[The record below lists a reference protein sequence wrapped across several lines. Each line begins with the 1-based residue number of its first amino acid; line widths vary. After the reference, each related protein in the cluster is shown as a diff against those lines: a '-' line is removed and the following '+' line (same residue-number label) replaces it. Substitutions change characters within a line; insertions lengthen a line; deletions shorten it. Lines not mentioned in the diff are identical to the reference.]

1 VSTTF
6 WTVPTQN
13 LKNLNKH
20 AIIDLIRFTSGGI
33 SRVEI
38 ARRMGLTRAAV
49 SAIVDDLMSLGLV
62 RETEG
67 SYPSG
72 RRPIVLE
79 INPDL
84 GHVIGIDMGASHVML
99 ILADFSGRQ
108 LHEIEVPLDI
118 NEGPQICLARVAEL
132 VDQLLKE
139 AGMSL
144 SQISAVGVGV
154 PGPIVQ
160 KEGMVSGPPIMP
172 GWDRY
177 PIRDHLQ
184 ELWQVPVSLN
194 NDAELGAVGEWAYG
208 AGRGEHNLA
217 YIKVGTGIGA
227 GLLLEGQIYRGS
239 TGCAGEIGHITIDEN
254 GPLCTCGN
262 RGCLEAIAGGAAIAR
277 KAMEAVRMGQ
287 RTQLAEMVHN
297 GKLTVADVMNA
308 ARHGDHLAQRITA
321 EAGMHLGTAIAN
333 IVNLFN
339 PSMVVIGGSVGQ
351 IGDLLLE
358 PIRLTVQRRS
368 LLVASRN
375 VRITAALLGKH
386 SVAIGAVVVA
396 LSIALHQIA
405 DKN

>member
-1 VSTTF
+1 MSTTF

-33 SRVEI
+33 ARVEI
-38 ARRMGLTRAAV
+38 SRKMGITRAAV
-49 SAIVDDLMSLGLV
+49 SAIVDDLKHVGLV

-84 GHVIGIDMGASHVML
+84 GHVIGIDMGATHVLL
-99 ILADFSGRQ
+99 ILADYSGRQ
-108 LHEIEVPLDI
+108 LHEIEAPINI
-118 NEGPQICLARVAEL
+118 NEGPMACLDAVAGL
-132 VDQLLKE
+132 VNRLLKE
-139 AGMSL
+139 AESDL
-144 SQISAVGVGV
+144 TQISAIGVGV

-177 PIRDHLQ
+177 PIRDHLE
-184 ELWQVPVSLN
+184 ELWKLPVTLN
-194 NDAELGAVGEWAYG
+194 NDGELGAVGEWAYG
-208 AGRGEHNLA
+208 AGRGERNLA

-227 GLLLEGQIYRGS
+227 GLLLDGQIYRGS

-262 RGCLEAIAGGAAIAR
+262 RGCLEAIAGGGAISK
-277 KAMEAVRMGQ
+277 KAMEAVKTGQ
-287 RTQLAEMVHN
+287 RTQLSEMVKN
-297 GKLTVADVMNA
+297 GYLSVADVMSA

-333 IVNLFN
+333 VVNLFN
-339 PSMVVIGGSVGQ
+339 PSMVVVGGSVGQ

-375 VRITAALLGKH
+375 VRITAALLGRH
-386 SVAIGAVVVA
+386 SVAIGAVVQA
-396 LSIALHQIA
+396 LSVALHQIA
-405 DKN
+405 D

>member
-108 LHEIEVPLDI
+108 LHEIEVPMDI

>member
-1 VSTTF
+1 MSTTF
-6 WTVPTQN
+6 WTIPTHN

-38 ARRMGLTRAAV
+38 SRRMGLTRAAV
-49 SAIVDDLMSLGLV
+49 SAIVDDLQSVNLV

-79 INPDL
+79 INPNL
-84 GHVIGIDMGASHVML
+84 GHVVGIDMGASHVLL

-108 LHEIEVPLDI
+108 VHEIEAPLSI
-118 NEGPQICLARVAEL
+118 NEGPTPCLEQVAKL
-132 VDQLLKE
+132 VDRLLAETGIK
-139 AGMSL
+139 MSE
-144 SQISAVGVGV
+144 ISSIGVGV

-184 ELWQVPVSLN
+184 EVWGIPVSLN

-208 AGRGEHNLA
+208 VGRGERNLA

-227 GLLLEGQIYRGS
+227 GLLLDGQIYRGS

-262 RGCLEAIAGGAAIAR
+262 RGCLEAIAGGGAISR
-277 KAMEAVRMGQ
+277 KATEAVRSGQ
-287 RTQLAEMVHN
+287 RTQLAEMLNHESIS
-297 GKLTVADVMNA
+297 VADVMNA

-321 EAGMHLGTAIAN
+321 EAGTHLGTAIAN
-333 IVNLFN
+333 LVNLFN
-339 PSMVVIGGSVGQ
+339 PSMVVVGGSVAQ

-368 LLVASRN
+368 LLVASRSL
-375 VRITAALLGKH
+375 RITAALLGRH
-386 SVAIGAVVVA
+386 SIAIGAVVQA
-396 LSIALHQIA
+396 LSIAVHRIA
-405 DKN
+405 E

>member
-1 VSTTF
+1 MSTTF
-6 WTVPTQN
+6 WSVPTQN

-20 AIIDLIRFTSGGI
+20 AIIDLIRFTTGGI
-33 SRVEI
+33 SRVEL
-38 ARRMGLTRAAV
+38 ARHMGLTRAAV
-49 SAIVDDLMSLGLV
+49 SAIVDDLQNAGLV
-62 RETEG
+62 KETEG
-67 SYPSG
+67 TYPSG

-84 GHVIGIDMGASHVML
+84 GHVVGIDMGASHVSL
-99 ILADFSGRQ
+99 ILADYSGRQ
-108 LHEIEVPLDI
+108 IHEVSAVHSI
-118 NEGPQICLARVAEL
+118 NEGPEVCLERVARLLE
-132 VDQLLKE
+132 QLLAESSISIKK
-139 AGMSL
+139 
-144 SQISAVGVGV
+144 ISAVGVGV

-160 KEGMVSGPPIMP
+160 REGMVSGPPIMP

-184 ELWQVPVSLN
+184 QLWGIPVSLN
-194 NDAELGAVGEWAYG
+194 NDAEMGAVGEWAYG
-208 AGRGEHNLA
+208 AGRGERNLA

-227 GLLLEGQIYRGS
+227 GLLLDGQIYRGA

-262 RGCLEAIAGGAAIAR
+262 RGCLEAIAGGGAIAR
-277 KAMEAVRMGQ
+277 KATEAVKLGQ
-287 RTQLAEMVHN
+287 RTQLSELANN
-297 GKLTVADVMNA
+297 GQISVEDVMNA

-333 IVNLFN
+333 VVNLFN

-375 VRITAALLGKH
+375 VRIAAALLGRN
-386 SVAIGAVVVA
+386 SCAIGAIVAA
-396 LSIALHQIA
+396 LSISLHHIT
-405 DKN
+405 D

>member
-20 AIIDLIRFTSGGI
+20 AIIDLIRFTSGGV
-33 SRVEI
+33 SRVEL
-38 ARRMGLTRAAV
+38 ARQMGLTRAAV
-49 SAIVDDLMSLGLV
+49 TSIVDDLQSVGLV

-67 SYPSG
+67 TYPSG

-79 INPDL
+79 INPGL
-84 GHVIGIDMGASHVML
+84 GHVIGIDMGAAHVML
-99 ILADFSGRQ
+99 ILADFSGREV
-108 LHEIEVPLDI
+108 HELQSELNI
-118 NEGPQICLARVAEL
+118 NEGPEICLARVADL
-132 VDQLLKE
+132 TRQLLNE
-139 AGMSL
+139 TGMTIAN
-144 SQISAVGVGV
+144 ISAIGVGV

-160 KEGMVSGPPIMP
+160 SEGMVSGPPIMP

-177 PIRDHLQ
+177 PIRNYLEQ
-184 ELWQVPVSLN
+184 LWGVPVSLN

-208 AGRGEHNLA
+208 AGRGERNLA

-227 GLLLEGQIYRGS
+227 GLLLDGQIYRGA

-262 RGCLEAIAGGAAIAR
+262 RGCLEAIAGGGAIVR
-277 KAMEAVRMGQ
+277 KVIEAVKAGQ
-287 RTQLAEMVHN
+287 RTQLTEAVN
-297 GKLTVADVMNA
+297 SGSLKVADVMNA
-308 ARHGDHLAQRITA
+308 ARHGDHLAQRIIA
-321 EAGMHLGTAIAN
+321 EAGMHFGTAVAN
-333 IVNLFN
+333 VVNLFN
-339 PSMVVIGGSVGQ
+339 PSMVVVGGSVGQ

-375 VRITAALLGKH
+375 VRISAALLGR
-386 SVAIGAVVVA
+386 SSCGIGAVVQA
-396 LSIALHQIA
+396 LSISLHQIA
-405 DKN
+405 DS

>member
-1 VSTTF
+1 MSTIF

-33 SRVEI
+33 SRVGI
-38 ARRMGLTRAAV
+38 SRRMGLTRAAV
-49 SAIVDDLMSLGLV
+49 SAIVDDLKKVGLV

-67 SYPSG
+67 AYPSG
-72 RRPIVLE
+72 RRPIELE
-79 INPDL
+79 INPEL
-84 GHVIGIDMGASHVML
+84 GHVIGIDMGATHALL
-99 ILADFSGRQ
+99 ILADFSGKQ
-108 LHEIEVPLDI
+108 IHEIEVPLNI
-118 NEGPQICLARVAEL
+118 NEGPIPCLEKVVGLVERLLHEARI
-132 VDQLLKE
+132 DI
-139 AGMSL
+139 SI
-144 SQISAVGVGV
+144 ISAIGVGV
-154 PGPIVQ
+154 PGPIVE

-184 ELWQVPVSLN
+184 DVWKRPVTLN
-194 NDAELGAVGEWAYG
+194 NDGELGAVGEWAYG

-227 GLLLEGQIYRGS
+227 GLLLDGQIYRGA

-262 RGCLEAIAGGAAIAR
+262 RGCLEAIAGGGAISR
-277 KAMEAVRMGQ
+277 KAMESVKSGQ
-287 RTQLAEMVHN
+287 RTQLTEMVKN
-297 GKLTVADVMNA
+297 GQLSVADVMNA

-333 IVNLFN
+333 VVNLFN
-339 PSMVVIGGSVGQ
+339 PSMVVVGGSVGQ

-368 LLVASRN
+368 LLVASRS

-386 SVAIGAVVVA
+386 SVAIGAVVQALSVA
-396 LSIALHQIA
+396 LHEIG
-405 DKN
+405 D

>member
-1 VSTTF
+1 MHEAARRDKLRKLVELGYDPWGGRF
-6 WTVPTQN
+6 DNHQPIGQ
-13 LKNLNKH
+13 
-20 AIIDLIRFTSGGI
+20 IRQ
-33 SRVEI
+33 REVEI
-38 ARRMGLTRAAV
+38 QRVPAGDVSGQEIEQGPRVRAAGRIFLQRKAGKLVFLDLRDWTGRIQVLIGRRQVGEEYWALAECFDLGDIVGVEGELKHTNTGELTIFAERLVFLTKSLWPHPDKHHGLTDPELRQRLRYL
-49 SAIVDDLMSLGLV
+49 DLLY
-62 RETEG
+62 TEG
-67 SYPSG
+67 VWERF
-72 RRPIVLE
+72 RRRTQIVHS
-79 INPDL
+79 I
-84 GHVIGIDMGASHVML
+84 
-99 ILADFSGRQ
+99 RQ
-108 LHEIEVPLDI
+108 TMARNGFVEV
-118 NEGPQICLARVAEL
+118 EGPTL
-132 VDQLLKE
+132 
-139 AGMSL
+139 
-144 SQISAVGVGV
+144 
-154 PGPIVQ
+154 
-160 KEGMVSGPPIMP
+160 
-172 GWDRY
+172 
-177 PIRDHLQ
+177 H
-184 ELWQVPVSLN
+184 
-194 NDAELGAVGEWAYG
+194 
-208 AGRGEHNLA
+208 
-217 YIKVGTGIGA
+217 
-227 GLLLEGQIYRGS
+227 
-239 TGCAGEIGHITIDEN
+239 
-254 GPLCTCGN
+254 
-262 RGCLEAIAGGAAIAR
+262 AIAGGAAIAR

>member
-38 ARRMGLTRAAV
+38 ARQMGLTRAAV
-49 SAIVDDLMSLGLV
+49 SAIVDDLQQSEIV

-67 SYPSG
+67 TYPSG

-79 INPDL
+79 INPDF
-84 GHVIGIDMGASHVML
+84 GHVIGIDMGASHVLL
-99 ILADFSGRQ
+99 ILADSSGRQ
-108 LHEIEVPLDI
+108 VHEVGAPHNI
-118 NEGPQICLARVAEL
+118 NEGPEICLRRVAKL
-132 VDQLLKE
+132 IDQLLAETGKKI
-139 AGMSL
+139 SD
-144 SQISAVGVGV
+144 ISAIGVCV

-160 KEGMVSGPPIMP
+160 SAGMVSGPPIMP
-172 GWDRY
+172 GWDHY
-177 PIRDHLQ
+177 PIRDHLT
-184 ELWQVPVSLN
+184 ELYHLPVSLN
-194 NDAELGAVGEWAYG
+194 NDAEMGAVGEWAYG
-208 AGRGEHNLA
+208 AGRGERNLA

-227 GLLLEGQIYRGS
+227 GLLLDGQIYRGA

-262 RGCLEAIAGGAAIAR
+262 RGCLEAIAGGGAIAR
-277 KAMEAVRMGQ
+277 KATEAVKMGQ
-287 RTQLAEMVHN
+287 RTQLAEMHED
-297 GKLTVADVMNA
+297 GAITVADVMHA
-308 ARHGDHLAQRITA
+308 ARMGDHLAQRITA

-333 IVNLFN
+333 VVNLFN

-375 VRITAALLGKH
+375 VRITAALLGRH
-386 SVAIGAVVVA
+386 SCSMGTVVQA
-396 LSIALHQIA
+396 LSIALHHVA
-405 DKN
+405 EK

>member
-1 VSTTF
+1 MSTTF

-49 SAIVDDLMSLGLV
+49 SAIVDDLMNAGLV

-118 NEGPQICLARVAEL
+118 NEGPSVCLARVAEL
-132 VDQLLKE
+132 VEQLLKE
-139 AGMSL
+139 AGMSM

-262 RGCLEAIAGGAAIAR
+262 RGCLEAIAGGGAIAR

>member
-1 VSTTF
+1 MSTTF